1 MASSALSLQ
10 LEFYEN
16 MYKSRRFDERL
27 WDAYTSGKP
36 LGMTHLGI
44 GEEAVG
50 TGTMKAFRPE
60 DIVCPHHRS
69 HAHQLMR
76 GCDLKSLL
84 SETLLKATG
93 VCKGKAGEAHFM
105 DVSKNLYVLGGTLG
119 PCFTVPLGFAYN
131 FKHEGKGNIA
141 VAYSGDGCTCEGPFY
156 EAMNMATAFK
166 LPLLMIIQ
174 NNFFAISE
182 DVRKMTGLQ
191 SLSTRA
197 AGFGIPGVTVENGND
212 VEAVY
217 NATKSAVDYVRAGNG
232 PMILEIKTWRQMG
245 HAPNEAGTK
254 YKDPD
259 EQAMWMKRDPI
270 KLQTA
275 KLKEQYQVSDE
286 QLAAINAG
294 VERELNEAWAY
305 AEAAPYSE
313 PEVAMQHIY
322 AEC

>member
-69 HAHQLMR
+69 
-76 GCDLKSLL
+76 L

-131 FKHEGKGNIA
+131 FKHEGKGNSA

-182 DVRKMTGLQ
+182 DFRKMTGLQ